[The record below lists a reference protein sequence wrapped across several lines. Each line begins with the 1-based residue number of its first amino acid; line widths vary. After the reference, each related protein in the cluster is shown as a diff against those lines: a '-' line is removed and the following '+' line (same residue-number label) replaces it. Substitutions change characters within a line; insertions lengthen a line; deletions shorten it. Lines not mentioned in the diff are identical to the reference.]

1 MMMEQIKS
9 KIKLPTRE
17 YVIQVKEFKFKIEPL
32 SSQCASI
39 IDTLQAL
46 GASVVSNSVDYPT
59 SIFISYK
66 SNYLK
71 SIDVLSHSVIGAKL
85 ELCLNL
91 LDNNNPHHETRLKNF
106 LVCLYEVEKEKVPAG
121 AADVEWVQVI
131 NKYKF

>member
-1 MMMEQIKS
+1 MIIEQKS
-9 KIKLPTRE
+9 KIKLPTQA
-17 YVIQVKEFKFKIEPL
+17 YVIQIKEFKFKIEPM
-32 SSQCASI
+32 SSKCIAI

-85 ELCLNL
+85 ELSLNL
-91 LDNNNPHHETRLKNF
+91 LDNNNLQHEARLKNF
-106 LVCLYEVEKEKVPAG
+106 LVCLYEVEKEKVPTG
-121 AADVEWVQVI
+121 AAGVEWVQVI